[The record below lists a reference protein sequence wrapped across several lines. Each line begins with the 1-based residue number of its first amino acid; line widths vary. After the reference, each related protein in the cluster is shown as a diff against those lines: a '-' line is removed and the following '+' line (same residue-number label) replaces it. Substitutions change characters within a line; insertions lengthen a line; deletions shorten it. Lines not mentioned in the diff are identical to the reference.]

1 MNQLFLQGE
10 PELELNKTFIVGIR
24 TLCHAHMYEI
34 VEGSPGD
41 RGLISVVGGFCL
53 KLNVS

>member
-10 PELELNKTFIVGIR
+10 PELELNKTFIVSIR
-24 TLCHAHMYEI
+24 TLCHAHVCEI
-34 VEGSPGD
+34 VKGSPGD
-41 RGLISVVGGFCL
+41 CGLISVVGGFCL